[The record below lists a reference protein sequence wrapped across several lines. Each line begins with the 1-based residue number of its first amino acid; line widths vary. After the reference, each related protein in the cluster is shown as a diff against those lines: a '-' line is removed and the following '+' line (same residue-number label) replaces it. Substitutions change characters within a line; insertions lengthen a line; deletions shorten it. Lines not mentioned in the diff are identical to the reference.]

1 MQGATENS
9 LVIIDEFGKGTATVL
24 VTINSFFLQ
33 HFVHAMRLKVFLYGC
48 ALAFVCNLQLASCV
62 PFFAS
67 LAQVTSKGI
76 VMKQI

>member
-48 ALAFVCNLQLASCV
+48 VFVCNLQLASCV
-62 PFFAS
+62 SFFAS
-67 LAQVTSKGI
+67 LAQVISKGI